1 MSRTAVIMGVCGQDG
16 SYLKELLT
24 AKGYAVHGVGRE
36 EGDVT
41 DRSFVRAL
49 VEKTKPDELYN
60 LASIASVA
68 SPWDTPLET
77 IASTGLAPLYLL
89 EAITEFSPATR
100 FFQASSAAMY
110 GAVTESP
117 QSETT
122 PFYPQ
127 NPYSI
132 GKLTAHHLVE
142 AYRRDQKLFAV
153 SGILF
158 NHESPRRSPE
168 FVTRKITQT
177 IARIKKGEEQE
188 LVIGNLDAR
197 RDWSHAK
204 DVVRAAWMSLQALQ
218 ADSYVI
224 ASGTTHSVRE
234 CIEVAANCIGMALR
248 WEGEGEKEIGKD
260 ESGVVRVRVSPDFY
274 RPVENHTHQGDIS
287 KIQKA
292 LGWTPEISFE
302 QLVREM
308 VESDLL

>member
-1 MSRTAVIMGVCGQDG
+1 MSRSAVITGVRGQDG

-24 AKGYAVHGVGRE
+24 AKGYTVHGVGRE
-36 EGDVT
+36 EGDIT
-41 DRSFVRAL
+41 DRSFIRAL
-49 VEKTKPDELYN
+49 VEKTKPDEWYN
-60 LASIASVA
+60 LASIATVA
-68 SPWDTPLET
+68 KPWDFPLET
-77 IASTGLAPLYLL
+77 IASTGLAPLYML
-89 EAITEFSPATR
+89 EALKELSPATR

-117 QSETT
+117 QSEAT
-122 PFYPQ
+122 PFRPQ
-127 NPYSI
+127 NLYGI

-158 NHESPRRSPE
+158 NHESPRRAPE

-177 IARIKKGEEQE
+177 IARIKKGEEHE

-204 DVVRAAWMSLQALQ
+204 DVMRAAWMSLQAPQ

-224 ASGTTHSVRE
+224 ASGRAHSVRE
-234 CIEVAANCIGMALR
+234 YIEAAARCVSMTVT
-248 WEGEGEKEIGKD
+248 WEGEGQKEIGKD

-274 RPVENHTHQGDIS
+274 RPVEPHIHQGDIS
-287 KIQKA
+287 KIQEA

-308 VESDLL
+308 VESDLS

>member
-1 MSRTAVIMGVCGQDG
+1 MSKTAVITGVRGQDG

-24 AKGYAVHGVGRE
+24 AKGYTVHGVGRE
-36 EGDVT
+36 EGDIT
-41 DRSFVRAL
+41 DRAYVRTL
-49 VEKTKPDELYN
+49 IKETRPDELYN
-60 LASIASVA
+60 LASIATVA
-68 SPWDTPLET
+68 SPWDKPLET
-77 IASTGLAPLYLL
+77 IASTGLAPLYML
-89 EAITEFSPATR
+89 EALKELSPATR

-110 GAVTESP
+110 GAITESP

-127 NPYSI
+127 NLYSI

-158 NHESPRRSPE
+158 NHESPRRAPE
-168 FVTRKITQT
+168 FVTRKITRT
-177 IARIKKGEEQE
+177 MARVKKGEEQE

-204 DVVRAAWMSLQALQ
+204 DVVRAAWMSLQAPQ

-224 ASGTTHSVRE
+224 ASGRAHSVRE
-234 CIEVAANCIGMALR
+234 YIEAAARCIGMTVE
-248 WEGEGEKEIGKD
+248 WEGEGQKEIGKD

-274 RPVENHTHQGDIS
+274 RPVEAHIHQGDIS

-302 QLVREM
+302 QLVKEM
-308 VESDLL
+308 VESDLA